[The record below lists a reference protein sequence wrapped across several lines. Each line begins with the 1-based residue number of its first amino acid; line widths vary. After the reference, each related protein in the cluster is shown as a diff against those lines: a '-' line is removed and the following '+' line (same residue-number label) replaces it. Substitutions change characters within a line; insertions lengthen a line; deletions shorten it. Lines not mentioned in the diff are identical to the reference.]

1 MTLKHLKTKMIFD
14 IKTFF
19 EKRLYLTL
27 KHLKTKIIFDI
38 ESFEKE
44 DELDIKTFENNDELD
59 NKSDRKKSPPKKRS

>member
-1 MTLKHLKTKMIFD
+1 MIFD